1 MYSKVA
7 ADAEKSKNSSKK
19 RLSPLTAQEQCRFD
33 ELEEELPLQAM
44 VMFRTMAKKEVRFVW
59 VPCCLVAVLPA
70 LRPRDFLKLLLLVV
84 LSHAFAKPSP
94 TIPALLFHLVHGVR
108 PQICCV

>member
-19 RLSPLTAQEQCRFD
+19 RLSPLTGSEQRRFD

-44 VMFRTMAKKEVRFVW
+44 VMFRAMARKEVRSRF
-59 VPCCLVAVLPA
+59 
-70 LRPRDFLKLLLLVV
+70 LLLV
-84 LSHAFAKPSP
+84 
-94 TIPALLFHLVHGVR
+94 PAGCCAYRPHGL
-108 PQICCV
+108 PKCCHGSFVPMFC